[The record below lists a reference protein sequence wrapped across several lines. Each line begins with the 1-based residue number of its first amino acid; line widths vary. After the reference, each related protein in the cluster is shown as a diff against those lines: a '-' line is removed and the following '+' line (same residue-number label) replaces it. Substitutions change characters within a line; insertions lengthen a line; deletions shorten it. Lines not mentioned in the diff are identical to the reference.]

1 MHAWLIT
8 PYLVLS
14 GVLFL
19 GLLQGAHAAPEV
31 RVPASAKPKL
41 TPRPLPG
48 FGPAAAVPSTPSES
62 SSSLTITPLPLSASP
77 PTAARRAA
85 PTPAAGAPHARILMI
100 YRRGTPGLPNTPAST
115 PTPKI
120 SGTGSSVPS
129 IVPRAGQ
136 VRIITKA
143 EAEALAAAASNP
155 VAAEPQSLA
164 K

>member
-1 MHAWLIT
+1 MHTWLIT

-19 GLLQGAHAAPEV
+19 GLLQGANAAPEV
-31 RVPASAKPKL
+31 RVPASAKPKF

-62 SSSLTITPLPLSASP
+62 SSSLAITPLPLSAP
-77 PTAARRAA
+77 AAAAAR
-85 PTPAAGAPHARILMI
+85 GAPNPNAGPPQARILMI
-100 YRRGTPGLPNTPAST
+100 YRRGTPGVPNTPAST
-115 PTPKI
+115 PTPKV
-120 SGTGSSVPS
+120 SGVAPSVPS

-143 EAEALAAAASNP
+143 EAEALAAAAPNTL
-155 VAAEPQSLA
+155 ATEPESLA